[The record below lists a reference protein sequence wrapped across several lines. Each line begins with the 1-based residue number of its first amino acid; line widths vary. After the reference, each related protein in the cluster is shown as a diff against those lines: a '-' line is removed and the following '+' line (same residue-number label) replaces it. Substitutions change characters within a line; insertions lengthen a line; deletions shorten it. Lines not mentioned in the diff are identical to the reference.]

1 MYWAEKH
8 LRNLKD
14 YDKVEKYEHDVRR
27 LTIERGL
34 SARPVDEPVALGNF
48 VALSLA
54 LAVLIG
60 ALAGVLPARSAARLE
75 PLDALR
81 AE

>member
-1 MYWAEKH
+1 MAS
-8 LRNLKD
+8 LI
-14 YDKVEKYEHDVRR
+14 
-27 LTIERGL
+27 LTVVTSWGIY
-34 SARPVDEPVALGNF
+34 ALLGMGIVLLVQWTLPAMPATISPLY

-60 ALAGVLPARSAARLE
+60 AVAGVLPARSAARLE